1 MIVKKF
7 DLDIYPMEQLQRAA
21 KEYSSL
27 ANVKIFR
34 AGTFA
39 NCLFMQC
46 KYDQQL
52 TVDEFCNY
60 VIDLIGSRGCKDANL

>member
-39 NCLFMQC
+39 NCLFTHC